1 MVLKWL
7 AGVKMI
13 ELKVQGI
20 HAYPSSGKDALAE
33 RGISLVPRL
42 LCSIVR
48 EPVNVECGFYSSIGS
63 SSVYTGIMLGR
74 ALYKHT
80 QRVIISGETSMV
92 WEH

>member
-13 ELKVQGI
+13 ELKVQRI

-33 RGISLVPRL
+33 RGISLIPRL

-48 EPVNVECGFYSSIGS
+48 EPGNVVFILQLLEALVYILECWVGHCTSIP
-63 SSVYTGIMLGR
+63 
-74 ALYKHT
+74 
-80 QRVIISGETSMV
+80 RVIVSGETSMV
-92 WEH
+92 WEY